1 MNSMNATTTER
12 RALRKKALKLGKQL
26 GLHLG
31 VKFEEGDSLDN
42 MIALLD
48 ANPAP
53 TKRRGAPPKVFTM
66 TKPGHD
72 PVTVVGIAQVREQSG
87 ATYTVRH
94 VSNRILAQ
102 QDVNGWRVTPAA
114 GE

>member
-1 MNSMNATTTER
+1 MNATTTTQ
-12 RALRKKALKLGKQL
+12 KKAIKKLALKLGKQL

-72 PVTVVGIAQVREQSG
+72 PVTVTGIAGVKEQAQVG
-87 ATYTVRH
+87 YTVRQ
-94 VSNRILAQ
+94 VSNRILEGK
-102 QDVNGWRVTPAA
+102 DVNGWKVAPAA